1 MSETEDFEWNEIC
14 VKIAYEEEKLLKG
27 HGFHEIPSSSN
38 AQTVQNSRLKI
49 SRSFQPHPET
59 FGAFNR
65 ETEASSTSDKDPS
78 PDSAKLSKGTS
89 DGFTLNQARP
99 TRMVELESV
108 LMKKQGEISIL
119 RERLE
124 KLEREK
130 FEAIEA
136 CRLLR
141 QDSHK
146 RDSSLPC
153 SSREEINQLHAE
165 VTRLQK
171 LNEFYHQEINS
182 LEVNRKVN
190 SFLQDGSGDKDLP
203 ARLDAE
209 TTQKNS
215 RNILR
220 GHLTQLTKPGKRVKN
235 VLDEF
240 ETVVNEL
247 NQHDQSRPVPNS
259 AFGFYDKRRP
269 RQLILDEE
277 IPDKR
282 YSFHT
287 AVSFHIFPEPNTGVT
302 NDMTQDRAEK
312 CLVNTMNLLTG
323 DELMALRRLVLNSEE
338 HLSSNLLRFLNM
350 YSEEDYS
357 VLKDTTP
364 NLLKFIDS
372 LLQILESGYSMTSL
386 EDASRILHSVLLK
399 IKEFCH
405 TLDLSN
411 CISLE
416 RILALVQRM
425 MEETI
430 PLKTFF
436 NVIEGTVIIL
446 EGFLLQ
452 RVSSDDIEIIFRFL
466 RHFSTI
472 QQEEIFLSAH
482 SSLLYMLML
491 IIDILFTG
499 QEYVKS
505 KQSMYS
511 GYIVQLGTLLLSSSS
526 LCFQRAGIYLG
537 YKLKEVLTCSSEIH
551 DYTSLTE
558 MLICITIRE
567 YLMLLQYEYST
578 YFNQPKLSCI
588 SQRQPSW
595 QRIFVEKLGNNRFT
609 MSESVLFFH
618 YSLRTCHFMIYY
630 LKDRNCSLNFL
641 LDYSVPL
648 FSMLKAMFEDRR
660 KALGNLKE
668 AYEISLVICDVI
680 KGIEVNGII
689 K

>member
-78 PDSAKLSKGTS
+78 PDSAKLSK
-89 DGFTLNQARP
+89 
-99 TRMVELESV
+99 ESV

-220 GHLTQLTKPGKRVKN
+220 GHLTQLTKPV
-235 VLDEF
+235 VL
-240 ETVVNEL
+240 
-247 NQHDQSRPVPNS
+247 SRIPH
-259 AFGFYDKRRP
+259 
-269 RQLILDEE
+269 EE